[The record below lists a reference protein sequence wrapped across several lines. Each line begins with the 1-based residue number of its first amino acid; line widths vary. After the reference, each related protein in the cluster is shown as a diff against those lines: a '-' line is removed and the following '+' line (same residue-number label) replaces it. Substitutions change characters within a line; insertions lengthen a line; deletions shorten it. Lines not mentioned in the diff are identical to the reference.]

1 MVPHRRILQ
10 AIALVAMAR
19 ADGLKHAGELQ
30 TAIDVKFPC
39 ALPDFT
45 ATEVQNR
52 IPAVLDTLFN
62 TTDMSATLD
71 FRPLVNAA
79 THLKVRDIVTIGPT
93 GPTVILPAGLKRLRE
108 NQAIRTMLETSIL
121 CEIGLETICSDLKQM
136 YGVNIDE
143 SDIKRYG
150 ELFVDREY
158 IEGEA
163 WTRYILC
170 VGNQEAVFRRALIG
184 QPQDFVLWRLGV
196 PVSMNSEMVLYRLM
210 SDAYYTER
218 LVKRTAGNLGLTLS
232 KDELARVKMER
243 DTMFKA
249 MEMRGKMHDARGGD
263 SAKQALATLAG
274 VVAKY
279 ESQDHLM
286 THEEL
291 AALPDA

>member
-1 MVPHRRILQ
+1 
-10 AIALVAMAR
+10 MAR
-19 ADGLKHAGELQ
+19 ADGLKHAGELLL
-30 TAIDVKFPC
+30 ALDAKFPC
-39 ALPDFT
+39 AVPDFT
-45 ATEVQNR
+45 AAEVQNR

-62 TTDMSATLD
+62 TTDMGVTLD
-71 FRPLVNAA
+71 YRPLVDAA
-79 THLKVRDIVTIGPT
+79 TFLHVRDVVTIGPT
-93 GPTVILPAGLKRLRE
+93 GPTVILPTGIKRLRD

-121 CEIGLETICSDLKQM
+121 CEIDLETICSDLKQI
-136 YGVNIDE
+136 YGCNVDE
-143 SDIKRYG
+143 ADVRRYG

-170 VGNQEAVFRRALIG
+170 IGNQEAVFRRGLIG
-184 QPQDFVLWRLGV
+184 QPQDFVRWRLGV
-196 PVSMNSEMVLYRLM
+196 PVSMNSEMVLDRLM

-243 DTMFKA
+243 DTIFKA

-279 ESQDHLM
+279 ESQDHLP
-286 THEEL
+286 TREEL